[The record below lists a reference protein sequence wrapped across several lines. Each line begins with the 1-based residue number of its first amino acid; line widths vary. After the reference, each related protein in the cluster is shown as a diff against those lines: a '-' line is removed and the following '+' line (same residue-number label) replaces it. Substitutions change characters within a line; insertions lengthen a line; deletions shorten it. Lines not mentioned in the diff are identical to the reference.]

1 MTMTIPSVPA
11 RLALAPAGRS
21 QSRVDGAWW
30 PRSRDLAAELPSL
43 SEAMAALGVITRA
56 TVNPTHWQ
64 SIPRQVRV
72 SGRAL
77 KVGWFA
83 DEQDEHEIMLLSY
96 HAARWELLVVPPETD
111 PAVAGR
117 LMDAA
122 SSPDDLRGAG
132 ELIRAMIPPPRSAA
146 GPDERDGAEQRD
158 WESEGGHLRAQAA
171 ALVAAPPMGDGS
183 NGRAR
188 PGYRRLV

>member
-1 MTMTIPSVPA
+1 MTMTVPLAPA
-11 RLALAPAGRS
+11 RFALAPAGRS
-21 QSRVDGAWW
+21 RSRIDGAWW

-43 SEAMAALGVITRA
+43 SVAMGDVGVITRA

-64 SIPRQVRV
+64 GIPRQVRV

-111 PAVAGR
+111 PAVAEL

-132 ELIRAMIPPPRSAA
+132 ELIRAMVPPARSA
-146 GPDERDGAEQRD
+146 
-158 WESEGGHLRAQAA
+158 RADATGRA
-171 ALVAAPPMGDGS
+171 T
-183 NGRAR
+183 GRAR
-188 PGYRRLV
+188 PGHRRSA